1 VIIFLIENKSLSL
14 PLPLPL
20 RVCVF
25 LRVRISFSPCLVKG
39 PMAIILTPALMLP
52 ASRFRR
58 HCLCAHFPTEEER
71 AVFTTVVYGAATG
84 HNMQL
89 GDPERL

>member
-1 VIIFLIENKSLSL
+1 M
-14 PLPLPL
+14 P
-20 RVCVF
+20 
-25 LRVRISFSPCLVKG
+25 LVKG

-58 HCLCAHFPTEEER
+58 HCLCAHFSTEEER

-84 HNMQL
+84 HNTQL
-89 GDPERL
+89 GDPERLLGCYRLH